1 MWKPAWLAPSRGTAK
16 KESSRRMA
24 DVGAASGRPLRLMI
38 LVDKFDYHGS
48 FINGPAR
55 YFSWVAERFDPARVD
70 ATVCTLRGRGQSDS
84 VFKECGIDVHYF
96 DFGKYDPFALFRIVS
111 LIRKNQIDVLHLTGY
126 GAMTFGRIAAAITGR
141 PAILQEHWVD
151 PEMGIGHRI
160 INKLMAPFPAVP
172 VAISEYSKRFLI
184 AKKSIPEEEIVV
196 IHNGIPLGPFH
207 DADAESGLAKR
218 REFGF
223 APESIVV
230 GVVGMM
236 HENKGHAYFIEAA
249 AIVAEKNPNVKFVLV
264 GDGELRQT
272 LEAQAKS
279 LDFGERLTFLGHQG
293 EMPALLQM
301 LDIYVMSSF
310 SETAP
315 LSLLEAM
322 AAGRP
327 IVTTDCGGPMEMVEE
342 GETARIVAP
351 RDAVA
356 LAGRILELANDPS
369 ERARLGA
376 NAREE
381 SRRFDIDNTVEM
393 LQQLYEKKLRQGQ
406 QTDTQA

>member
-1 MWKPAWLAPSRGTAK
+1 MTNVDATFR
-16 KESSRRMA
+16 
-24 DVGAASGRPLRLMI
+24 RPLRLLI

-55 YFSWVAERFDPARVD
+55 YFSWVAERLDPARVD
-70 ATVCTLRGRGQSDS
+70 ATVCTLRGRGQSDRI
-84 VFKECGIDVHYF
+84 FKECGIDVQYL
-96 DFGKYDPFALFRIVS
+96 DCGKYDPFALFRIVS
-111 LIRKNQIDVLHLTGY
+111 LIRSKQIDVLHLTGY

-151 PEMGIGHRI
+151 PQMGIAHRI
-160 INKLMAPFPAVP
+160 LNKLMAPLPAIP
-172 VAISEYSKRFLI
+172 VAISEYSKRFLV
-184 AKKSIPEEEIVV
+184 AQKSIPEDEIVV

-207 DADAESGLAKR
+207 GADAASGLAKR

-223 APESIVV
+223 APESVVV
-230 GVVGMM
+230 GVVGML

-249 AIVAEKNPNVKFVLV
+249 AIVAEKNPAVKFVV
-264 GDGELRQT
+264 IGDGELRQT
-272 LEAQAKS
+272 LDAQAQR
-279 LDFGERLTFLGHQG
+279 LQLGEKLAFLGHQG

-327 IVTTDCGGPMEMVEE
+327 IVTTDCGGPMEMVVE
-342 GETARIVAP
+342 GETARVVPP
-351 RDAVA
+351 RDAAA
-356 LAGRILELANDPS
+356 LASRILELANDPS

-376 NAREE
+376 NARRE
-381 SRRFDIDNTVEM
+381 SRRFDIENTVEM
-393 LQQLYEKKLRQGQ
+393 LQQLYEKQRPHDPR
-406 QTDTQA
+406 TDTEA

>member
-1 MWKPAWLAPSRGTAK
+1 
-16 KESSRRMA
+16 MA
-24 DVGAASGRPLRLMI
+24 DVGVASGRPLRLMI

-55 YFSWVAERFDPARVD
+55 YFSWVVERFDPARVD
-70 ATVCTLRGRGQSDS
+70 ATVCTLRGRGQSDRI
-84 VFKECGIDVHYF
+84 FKECGIDVEYL
-96 DFGKYDPFALFRIVS
+96 DFGKYDPFALFRIVF
-111 LIRKNQIDVLHLTGY
+111 LIRSKRIDVLHLTGY
-126 GAMTFGRIAAAITGR
+126 GSMIFGRIAAALTGR

-151 PEMGIGHRI
+151 PEMGIGHRV
-160 INKLMAPFPAVP
+160 INKLMAPFPAIP
-172 VAISEYSKRFLI
+172 LAISEYSKRFLV
-184 AKKSIPEEEIVV
+184 AQKSIPEDEIIV
-196 IHNGIPLGPFH
+196 IQNGIPLRPFH
-207 DADAESGLAKR
+207 AADAASGLAKR

-223 APESIVV
+223 ASESIVV

-249 AIVAEKNPNVKFVLV
+249 AIVAEKNSAVKFVVV

-272 LEAQAKS
+272 LEAQAKR
-279 LDFGERLTFLGHQG
+279 LDLGERLYFLGHQG

-327 IVTTDCGGPMEMVEE
+327 IVTTDCGGPMEMIEE
-342 GETARIVAP
+342 GETARVVAP
-351 RDAVA
+351 RDAAA
-356 LAGRILELANDPS
+356 LAGRILELAGNPS

-376 NAREE
+376 NAKRE

-393 LQQLYEKKLRQGQ
+393 LQQLYEKQLRRDQ
-406 QTDTQA
+406 QADIQA